1 MGLNRN
7 SWEAHRRWG
16 GRAATVL
23 CSQVFLQGRVNQGD
37 ALPAL
42 PAGSASGARW
52 PLGSRAPRHMPVLP
66 PPPVQ
71 LRGPL
76 DQNVTGN
83 TLSLT
88 ALSHPSPLSA
98 EPQPG
103 SPLFSTLVSA
113 LAPSFPLVSGRGSD
127 SQPGSQGPASL
138 SAWALLSAPSS
149 VVLTPGPLR
158 QGAPS
163 MRSLAALSPWPLC
176 SSVSFGS
183 QPRLP
188 VLRAAAPHLSTQAL
202 TRPPPLPSTRRRIFR
217 RCL

>member
-1 MGLNRN
+1 MAPGQQGAT
-7 SWEAHRRWG
+7 AHASTAPSACPVAW
-16 GRAATVL
+16 ATRPERHG
-23 CSQVFLQGRVNQGD
+23 QHP
-37 ALPAL
+37 LPYC
-42 PAGSASGARW
+42 PA
-52 PLGSRAPRHMPVLP
+52 
-66 PPPVQ
+66 
-71 LRGPL
+71 
-76 DQNVTGN
+76 
-83 TLSLT
+83 
-88 ALSHPSPLSA
+88 LSA

-113 LAPSFPLVSGRGSD
+113 LAPSFLLVSGRGSD

-158 QGAPS
+158 RGAPS